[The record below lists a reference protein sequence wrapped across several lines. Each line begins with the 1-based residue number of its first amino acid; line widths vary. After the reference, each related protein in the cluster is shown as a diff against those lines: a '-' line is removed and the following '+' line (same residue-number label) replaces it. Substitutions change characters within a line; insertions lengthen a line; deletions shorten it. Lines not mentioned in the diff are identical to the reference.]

1 MHGFTDKLD
10 TAKTGTRAEEVDRS
24 LLRENLKLTVTE
36 RFRKH
41 RRIAQFVEKLRI
53 AGQMSKEKNRD

>member
-1 MHGFTDKLD
+1 MGDASVNKSAD
-10 TAKTGTRAEEVDRS
+10 GEANSGVDRT

-41 RRIAQFVEKLRI
+41 RQVAQFVEKLRA
-53 AGQMSKEKNRD
+53 AGKKSRKTT

>member
-1 MHGFTDKLD
+1 MNRAKSFTDQARSESD
-10 TAKTGTRAEEVDRS
+10 DEVDRS

-41 RRIAQFVEKLRI
+41 RQVAQFVEKLRVAGKI
-53 AGQMSKEKNRD
+53 ARGERDRL

>member
-1 MHGFTDKLD
+1 MTEPMF
-10 TAKTGTRAEEVDRS
+10 AANEERRPSNGGVDRS

-41 RRIAQFVEKLRI
+41 RQVAQFVEKLRA
-53 AGQMSKEKNRD
+53 AGKVARKRDRL